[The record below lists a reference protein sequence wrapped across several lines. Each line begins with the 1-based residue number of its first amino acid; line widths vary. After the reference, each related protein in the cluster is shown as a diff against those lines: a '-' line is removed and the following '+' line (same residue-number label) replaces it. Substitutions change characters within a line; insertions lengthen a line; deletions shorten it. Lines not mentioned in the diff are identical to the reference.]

1 VTVAE
6 RRLRV
11 VVIGGGVAGLAN
23 GYLAR
28 EMARERGL
36 EIELSVLEAAER
48 HGGSTRT
55 DHVDGFTCE
64 WGPNGFLD
72 NEPATLDLVERIG
85 LTGSLIAADDSSA
98 NRFIYH
104 GGKMRRVP
112 TTPPAFLASDIVPL
126 SAKLRMAL
134 EVVVPAKRNRADETV
149 DAFGRRRL
157 GRQFAEIM
165 LDPMVSGIFAGDTT
179 RLSLAAVF
187 PKMVEMEREYGGL
200 FRAMIAKHRE
210 AKRNGSTAGG
220 PAGPNAVLHTF
231 EGGMGRLTDR
241 LAELLGDAL
250 QIASPVTA
258 VDRAGDGRFRVA
270 RRDGAI
276 ETDAVIVAAPSYAA
290 ARMIEGIDPMVAE
303 ALAAIDHAPVDVVC
317 HGHPVAHLG
326 DPLQGF
332 GVLIPRKE
340 GIRSLGTLWSD
351 AIFPGQAPAGRR
363 LLRTILGG
371 AHDPGITSL
380 GVDQLHATAE
390 ADHARVMG
398 IHGKPEMRT
407 EFRFRRGIAQYTVG
421 HLERV
426 RASERLE
433 EQLPGLYF
441 SGASYRGVSI
451 NGCAKDA
458 FRVAELLVSRLS
470 RRESPASR

>member
-1 VTVAE
+1 V
-6 RRLRV
+6 LV
-11 VVIGGGVAGLAN
+11 VGGGIAGLAS

-28 EMARERGL
+28 VMARERGL
-36 EIELSVLEAAER
+36 EVDVRVLEASD
-48 HGGSTRT
+48 HSGGSTRT
-55 DHVDGFTCE
+55 DRVDGYTCE

-72 NEPATLDLVERIG
+72 NEPATLDLIERIG
-85 LTGSLIAADDSSA
+85 LTNEMVVADESSA
-98 NRFIYH
+98 NRYIYH

-112 TTPPAFLASDIVPL
+112 TKPPAFLLSDILPL

-134 EVVVPAKRNRADETV
+134 ELMVPARRNGADETV
-149 DAFGRRRL
+149 DSFGRRRL
-157 GRQFAEIM
+157 GKRFAEMM

-179 RLSLAAVF
+179 QLSLAAVF

-200 FRAMIAKHRE
+200 FRALIAKRRA
-210 AKRNGSTAGG
+210 AKREGTTAGG
-220 PAGPNAVLHTF
+220 PSGPNAVLHTF

-241 LAELLGDAL
+241 LAELLDGAL
-250 QIASPVTA
+250 ALRTPVSA
-258 VDRAGDGRFRVA
+258 VERMEGGRFRVA
-270 RRDGAI
+270 APGGGLEA
-276 ETDAVIVAAPSYAA
+276 DAVILAVPSYAA
-290 ARMIEGIDPMVAE
+290 APMVHGLDELVAE

-326 DPLQGF
+326 DPLHGF
-332 GVLIPRKE
+332 GVLIPRRE

-371 AHDPGITSL
+371 AHDPGIISL
-380 GVDQLHATAE
+380 EVDELHATAV

-398 IHGKPEMRT
+398 VHGKPEMRT

-426 RASERLE
+426 SRSELLE
-433 EQLPGLYF
+433 DGLPGLYF
-441 SGASYRGVSI
+441 TGASYRGVSI

-458 FRVAELLVSRLS
+458 FRVAELLVDRLP
-470 RRESPASR
+470 RQGGKASR